1 MKKILILAAALLTLV
16 ACHRDPHFISDKD
29 YRNEVHADFEARMA
43 DFPML
48 QVQLDTLSRMEREAM
63 EFLYAYMPLSDLA
76 DYEPSF
82 YLQQVR
88 YAFKAREEMPWGKAV
103 PEDVFRHFVLVYR
116 VNNENLD
123 TARMVFYRELKERV
137 KGMTIEEA
145 ALEVNHWCHE
155 HVAYRASDSRT
166 SAPLATMRTS
176 LGRCGE
182 ESTFTVTALRAVGI
196 PARQCYTPRWAH
208 CDDNHAWVEVWVGN
222 TTEGS
227 EPRNKKYGKW
237 NTTEGSE
244 PCNKKCCGEW
254 KFLGACEPDPRLNM
268 GWFSVPSTRCM
279 MVHTKAFGKYKGDE
293 EVVKRTGLYSELNLL
308 SHYAPTRRV
317 IVTVQDENGFPVKAQ
332 VKFKLYNY
340 AEYYTL
346 ADMATDVNGK
356 ASLTTGLGDLLIW
369 ASDGDRYAFEKI
381 DVRQD
386 STLMLILGTRTSS
399 SAKTT
404 QLEKQDVRQD
414 STMTIVLNSQS
425 ERKEQKEGSDNSF
438 GSDCEK
444 IVLFEMVPP
453 VAGEPK
459 VVATEEETAAN
470 AKRLAYEDSLRNA
483 YTATFPTKEYLQ
495 QLEGLQYIDQV
506 RLWELIHKSEG
517 NYQTIIDFIAK
528 HGWHEEEFDDV
539 YDYLK
544 SFSDKDL
551 RDITSEVLESHFSYY
566 DWVNGEPYSRDMYK
580 KGILPARIS
589 NEMVRPYREELSC
602 FKGMTAEEIRQWTL
616 DSVVVDDSSNYYNCP
631 ISPVGVYKLRRADSH
646 SRDIFFVAACR
657 AAGIPAYLD
666 NATNTIYA
674 ADGSKTVFRKVDF
687 DDDNNAV
694 DVNKKQAKLTLTY
707 HGKEP
712 AKPVYWPHFTLAKLE
727 NGDLRTFDFEDDPR
741 MASFPA
747 TIELEPGTYCLSTGN
762 RYPDGAVRSR
772 LEFFEVKSGEKVTKD
787 IVILPLGPRTSSS
800 ANIDPNLELFDG
812 IALWDYAGDAGML
825 YINLGDYSE
834 PSKHL
839 IVELK
844 GLQKEMKAW
853 GGMTF
858 MVGPTTIGMPS
869 WGLVN
874 TDFAYQKGLLEQR
887 ICEATKCGTNI
898 QYPLVALI
906 DKEGY
911 IRYHST
917 GYKIGVIEQVLKA
930 WERGRPRP
938 QNR

>member
-1 MKKILILAAALLTLV
+1 MINMKRYILLAATALCLA
-16 ACHRDPHFISDKD
+16 ACQRDPHFITDRA
-29 YRNEVHADFEARMA
+29 YRDEVHADFEARMA
-43 DFPML
+43 EFQML
-48 QVQLDTLSRMEREAM
+48 EVQLDTLSRMEREAM

-76 DYEPSF
+76 DYEPAF

-88 YAFKAREEMPWGKAV
+88 YAFKARKEMPWGKDI

-123 TARMVFYRELKERV
+123 TARIVFYRELKERV
-137 KGMTIEEA
+137 QGMTIEEA

-166 SAPLATMRTS
+166 IAPLATMRTS

-182 ESTFTVTALRAVGI
+182 ESTFAVTALRAVGI

-208 CDDNHAWVEVWVGN
+208 CDDNHAWVEVYVN
-222 TTEGS
+222 
-227 EPRNKKYGKW
+227 
-237 NTTEGSE
+237 
-244 PCNKKCCGEW
+244 GEW

-293 EVVKRTGLYSELNLL
+293 EVVKRTGMYSELNLL
-308 SHYAPTRRV
+308 SHYAPTRR
-317 IVTVQDENGFPVKAQ
+317 ITVTVLDENGFPVKAQ

-346 ADMATDVNGK
+346 ATMTTDGDGH

-369 ASDGDRYAFEKI
+369 ATDGKHYAFDKI

-386 STLMLILGTRTSS
+386 ST
-399 SAKTT
+399 
-404 QLEKQDVRQD
+404 
-414 STMTIVLNSQS
+414 MTLVIKAQS
-425 ERKEQKEGSDNSF
+425 ERKEQKESSDGSFS
-438 GSDCEK
+438 SDCDK
-444 IVLFEMVPP
+444 KVFLFEMVPP
-453 VAGEPK
+453 VAGDPK

-483 YTATFPTKEYLQ
+483 YTATFPTKDNYK
-495 QLEGLQYIDQV
+495 QLLKPNPNLTDEQA
-506 RLWELIHKSEG
+506 WEIIHKSEG
-517 NYQTIIDFIAK
+517 NYAEIIRFLDNHTEENTMVAGETKATCVSCDGDFAIS
-528 HGWHEEEFDDV
+528 WNSF
-539 YDYLK
+539 YDYLR

-551 RDITSEVLESHFSYY
+551 RDITAEILEAHWAVPPMHPEANGYY
-566 DWVNGEPYSRDMYK
+566 TYRR
-580 KGILPARIS
+580 GILPARIS
-589 NEMVRPYREELSC
+589 NEMVRPYREELAE
-602 FKGMTAEEIRQWTL
+602 FKEMKYAENIFQWVTGNI
-616 DSVVVDDSSNYYNCP
+616 VVDDSSNYYNCP
-631 ISPVGVYKLRRADSH
+631 ISPVGVYKLRRADRH

-674 ADGSKTVFRKVDF
+674 ADASKSVFCKVDF
-687 DDDNNAV
+687 NDDNHPV
-694 DVNKKQAKLTLTY
+694 DVNAKRAKLTLTY
-707 HGKEP
+707 RGKEP

-727 NGDLRTFDFEDDPR
+727 NGDLRTFDFEDDAR

-772 LEFFEVKSGEKVTKD
+772 LEFFEVKSGEKLTKE
-787 IVILPLGPRTSSS
+787 IVILPLVERTNPSTNQSL
-800 ANIDPNLELFDG
+800 NPHLELFDG
-812 IALWDYAGDAGML
+812 IELWDYAGDAGML

-839 IVELK
+839 VVELK
-844 GLQKEMKAW
+844 QLQKEVKAW

-874 TDFAYQKGLLEQR
+874 TDFAYRKGQLEQA
-887 ICEATKCGTNI
+887 ILSALNSKPSTPD
-898 QYPLVALI
+898 YPLVALI
-906 DKEGY
+906 DKDGR
-911 IRYHST
+911 ILYHST

-930 WERGRPRP
+930 AK
-938 QNR
+938 Q

>member
-1 MKKILILAAALLTLV
+1 MKRLLLFAAGVLLFA
-16 ACHRDPHFISDKD
+16 ACHRDPHFITDKN

-43 DFPML
+43 EFPML
-48 QVQLDTLSRMEREAM
+48 EVQLDTLSRMEREAM

-76 DYEPSF
+76 DYEPEF

-88 YAFKAREEMPWGKAV
+88 YAFKAREEMAWGKEV

-137 KGMTIEEA
+137 KGMTMEEA

-155 HVAYRASDSRT
+155 HVAYRAADART
-166 SAPLATMRTS
+166 SAPLATLRTS

-182 ESTFTVTALRAVGI
+182 ESTFTVTALRAIGI

-208 CDDNHAWVEVWVGN
+208 CDDNHAWVEVYVN
-222 TTEGS
+222 
-227 EPRNKKYGKW
+227 
-237 NTTEGSE
+237 
-244 PCNKKCCGEW
+244 GEW

-279 MVHTKAFGKYKGDE
+279 MVHSKAFGKYKGDE

-308 SHYAPTRRV
+308 SHYAPTRKVTV
-317 IVTVQDENGFPVKAQ
+317 IVVDENGMPQKGAQ

-346 ADMATDVNGK
+346 STQTVDAKGE
-356 ASLTTGLGDLLIW
+356 ASLTTGLGDLLVW
-369 ASDGDRYAFEKI
+369 ATDSNRYTFEKI

-386 STLMLILGTRTSS
+386 SIMTLIIP
-399 SAKTT
+399 
-404 QLEKQDVRQD
+404 
-414 STMTIVLNSQS
+414 STLNSQLS
-425 ERKEQKEGSDNSF
+425 TLN
-438 GSDCEK
+438 
-444 IVLFEMVPP
+444 FEMVPP
-453 VAGEPK
+453 VAGNPK
-459 VVATEEETAAN
+459 VVVTEEETAAN

-483 YTATFPTKEYLQ
+483 YTATFPTKENYK
-495 QLEGLQYIDQV
+495 QLMKPNPNLTDEQA
-506 RLWELIHKSEG
+506 WEIIHKSEG
-517 NYQTIIDFIAK
+517 NYAEIIKFLDNHTEENQAIAGETEATCISCSDGFIIS
-528 HGWHEEEFDDV
+528 WNVF
-539 YDYLK
+539 YDYLC

-551 RDITSEVLESHFSYY
+551 RDITAEVLEAHWMVPPMDPMANEY
-566 DWVNGEPYSRDMYK
+566 GPYR
-580 KGILPARIS
+580 KGGLPARIS

-616 DSVVVDDSSNYYNCP
+616 DSIIVDDSSNYYNCP

-657 AAGIPAYLD
+657 AADIPAYLD
-666 NATNTIYA
+666 NATNILYTWN
-674 ADGSKTVFRKVDF
+674 GKGWQTTSLSSTPRESSTSSKSS
-687 DDDNNAV
+687 
-694 DVNKKQAKLTLTY
+694 LTLTY

-762 RYPDGAVRSR
+762 RYPDGTVRSR
-772 LEFFEVKSGEKVTKD
+772 MEFFEVKAGEKVTKE
-787 IVILPLGPRTSSS
+787 IIILPLLARTDELGIV
-800 ANIDPNLELFDG
+800 NPHLELFDG
-812 IALWDYAGDAGML
+812 IELWDYAGESGML
-825 YINLGDYSE
+825 YVNLGNYSE

-839 IVELK
+839 VVELK
-844 GLQKEMKAW
+844 QLQKEMRAW

-858 MVGPTTIGMPS
+858 MVGPTSIGMPS
-869 WGLVN
+869 WNLVN

-887 ICEATKCGTNI
+887 IMEATKCGSDI

-906 DKEGY
+906 DKDGH

-930 WERGRPRP
+930 AR
-938 QNR
+938 

>member
-1 MKKILILAAALLTLV
+1 MGLVLLAS
-16 ACHRDPHFISDKD
+16 CHRDPHFITDKD
-29 YRNEVHADFEARMA
+29 YRAEVHEDFEGRMA
-43 DFPML
+43 EFPML
-48 QVQLDTLSRMEREAM
+48 DVRLDTLSAMEREAM

-88 YAFKAREEMPWGKAV
+88 YAFKVREEMPWGKTI

-123 TARMVFYRELKERV
+123 TARMVFYRELKDRV
-137 KGMTIEEA
+137 QGMTIEEA

-182 ESTFTVTALRAVGI
+182 ESTFTVTAMRAVGI

-208 CDDNHAWVEVWVGN
+208 CDDNHAWVEVYVD
-222 TTEGS
+222 
-227 EPRNKKYGKW
+227 
-237 NTTEGSE
+237 
-244 PCNKKCCGEW
+244 GEW

-293 EVVKRTGLYSELNLL
+293 EVVKRTGMYSELNLL

-317 IVTVQDENGFPVKAQ
+317 TITVQDESGAPLGGAQ

-346 ADMATDVNGK
+346 AAMTTDANGQ

-369 ASDGDRYAFEKI
+369 VTDGDTYRFRKL
-381 DVRQD
+381 DVRKD
-386 STLMLILGTRTSS
+386 SVATMT
-399 SAKTT
+399 
-404 QLEKQDVRQD
+404 LEKDVIVRQYRED
-414 STMTIVLNSQS
+414 MGCIHDADDWV
-425 ERKEQKEGSDNSF
+425 
-438 GSDCEK
+438 
-444 IVLFEMVPP
+444 FEMVPP

-470 AKRLAYEDSLRNA
+470 ARRLAYEDSLRNA
-483 YTATFPTKEYLQ
+483 YTATFPTRGKINWHYDDCAWDF
-495 QLEGLQYIDQV
+495 I
-506 RLWELIHKSEG
+506 RKSEG
-517 NYQTIIDFIAK
+517 NYKEIMKFLNMHFPFEDEGPDCWPYEPT
-528 HGWHEEEFDDV
+528 HL
-539 YDYLK
+539 YNYLGT
-544 SFSDKDL
+544 FSDKDL
-551 RDITSEVLESHFSYY
+551 RDITCDVLAAHWSEC
-566 DWVNGEPYSRDMYK
+566 VNGEVCV
-580 KGILPARIS
+580 KGLMPARIS
-589 NEMVRPYREELSC
+589 NEMVRPYREELAC
-602 FKGMTAEEIRQWTL
+602 FKGMTAEEIMQWVM
-616 DSVVVDDSSNYYNCP
+616 DSITIDDSSNYYNCP
-631 ISPVGVYKLRRADSH
+631 ISPVGVYKLRRADRH

-657 AAGIPAYLD
+657 AAGVPAYLD
-666 NATNTIYA
+666 NATNILHTWNGKSWQTTSFFSMTSSSSSA
-674 ADGSKTVFRKVDF
+674 R
-687 DDDNNAV
+687 
-694 DVNKKQAKLTLTY
+694 LTLTY

-772 LEFFEVKSGEKVTKD
+772 MEFFEVKSGEKVTKE
-787 IVILPLGPRTSSS
+787 IVILPLLAHTDELG
-800 ANIDPNLELFDG
+800 ALDKNLELFDG
-812 IALWDYAGDAGML
+812 IELWDYAGDAGML
-825 YINLGDYSE
+825 YVNLGDYSE

-839 IVELK
+839 VVELK
-844 GLQKEMKAW
+844 QLQKEMKAW

-858 MVGPTTIGMPS
+858 MVGPAKLNMTE
-869 WGLVN
+869 WHLVN
-874 TDFAYQKGLLEQR
+874 TDITYNKGLLEQR
-887 ICEATKCGTNI
+887 ILEATKSGANI

-906 DKEGY
+906 DKDGQ

-930 WERGRPRP
+930 AK
-938 QNR
+938 

>member
-1 MKKILILAAALLTLV
+1 MKKILLLTLGV
-16 ACHRDPHFISDKD
+16 LLLASCHRDPHFITDRT

-43 DFPML
+43 EFPML
-48 QVQLDTLSRMEREAM
+48 QVQLDTLGRAEREAM

-76 DYEPSF
+76 DYEPEF

-88 YAFKAREEMPWGKAV
+88 YAFKAREEMPWGKDV

-137 KGMTIEEA
+137 QGMTIEEA

-208 CDDNHAWVEVWVGN
+208 CDDNHAWVEVYVN
-222 TTEGS
+222 
-227 EPRNKKYGKW
+227 
-237 NTTEGSE
+237 
-244 PCNKKCCGEW
+244 GEW
-254 KFLGACEPDPRLNM
+254 EFLGACEPDPRLNM

-293 EVVKRTGLYSELNLL
+293 EVVRRTSMFSELNLL
-308 SHYAPTRRV
+308 SHYAPTRK
-317 IVTVQDENGFPVKAQ
+317 VTVTVLDDETDKPLVGAQ
-332 VKFKLYNY
+332 VMFKLYNY

-346 ADMATDVNGK
+346 ATVTTDKEGK
-356 ASLTTGLGDLLIW
+356 ASLTTGLGTLLIW
-369 ASDGDRYAFEKI
+369 ATDGQRWNYAKL
-381 DVRQD
+381 DVRK
-386 STLMLILGTRTSS
+386 
-399 SAKTT
+399 KT
-404 QLEKQDVRQD
+404 E
-414 STMTIVLNSQS
+414 MTIKPHIQ
-425 ERKEQKEGSDNSF
+425 F
-438 GSDCEK
+438 GGGTSCMLADFD
-444 IVLFEMVPP
+444 IVPP

-459 VVATEEETAAN
+459 VVATEEELAAN

-483 YTATFPTKEYLQ
+483 YTATFPSKDYLQ
-495 QLEGLQYIDQV
+495 KIEGIQYFDKEQQEQ
-506 RLWELIHKSEG
+506 LWELVHRSEG
-517 NYQTIIDFIAK
+517 NYEVILNFILT
-528 HGWHEEEFDDV
+528 HGWHEEQFGNV
-539 YDYLK
+539 YDNLT

-551 RDITSEVLESHFSYY
+551 RDVTSDVLEAHYTPY
-566 DWVNGEPYSRDMYK
+566 DWDWEEKQDCPITIATGAYY
-580 KGILPARIS
+580 KGIIPARIS
-589 NEMVRPYREELSC
+589 NEMVRPYRKELSC
-602 FKGMTAEEIRQWTL
+602 FKGMTAEEIRQWVK
-616 DSVVVDDSSNYYNCP
+616 DSIVVDDSSNYYNCP

-657 AAGIPAYLD
+657 AAEVPAYLD
-666 NATNTIYA
+666 NATNTIYCW
-674 ADGSKTVFRKVDF
+674 DGKDWKNTSFSSESSTTSTTSKSS
-687 DDDNNAV
+687 
-694 DVNKKQAKLTLTY
+694 LTLTY
-707 HGKEP
+707 RGKDP

-741 MASFPA
+741 MATFPA
-747 TIELEPGTYCLSTGN
+747 TIEVEPGIYCLSTGN

-772 LEFFEVKSGEKVTKD
+772 LEFFEVKAGERVTKE
-787 IVILPLGPRTSSS
+787 IIILPLKEKESQVSKLDS
-800 ANIDPNLELFDG
+800 HLELFDG
-812 IALWDYAGDAGML
+812 IELWDYAGDAGML
-825 YINLGDYSE
+825 YVNLGDYSE

-844 GLQKEMKAW
+844 QQQKEMKAW

-858 MVGPTTIGMPS
+858 MVGPATIDMPS

-874 TDFAYQKGLLEQR
+874 TDFAYRKGMLEQR
-887 ICEATKCGTNI
+887 ICEAVKLGDNI
-898 QYPLVALI
+898 SYPLVALL
-906 DKEGY
+906 DKEGR
-911 IRYHST
+911 ILYHST

-930 WERGRPRP
+930 AK
-938 QNR
+938 

>member
-1 MKKILILAAALLTLV
+1 MGLVLLAS
-16 ACHRDPHFISDKD
+16 CHRDPHFITDKD
-29 YRNEVHADFEARMA
+29 YRAEVHEDFEGRMA
-43 DFPML
+43 EFPML
-48 QVQLDTLSRMEREAM
+48 DVRLDTLSAMEREAM

-88 YAFKAREEMPWGKAV
+88 YAFKVREEMPWGKDI

-123 TARMVFYRELKERV
+123 TARMVFFRELKERV

-182 ESTFTVTALRAVGI
+182 ESTFTVTAMRAVGI

-208 CDDNHAWVEVWVGN
+208 CDDNHAWVEVFVN
-222 TTEGS
+222 
-227 EPRNKKYGKW
+227 
-237 NTTEGSE
+237 
-244 PCNKKCCGEW
+244 GEW

-293 EVVKRTGLYSELNLL
+293 EVVKQTPLFSELNLL
-308 SHYAPTRRV
+308 SHYAPTRKV
-317 IVTVQDENGFPVKAQ
+317 TVTVQDENGLPLKAQ

-346 ADMATDVNGK
+346 ATIVTNADGE

-369 ASDGDRYAFEKI
+369 AADGERYAFEKL

-386 STLMLILGTRTSS
+386 STLTLTIPNNFNF
-399 SAKTT
+399 
-404 QLEKQDVRQD
+404 QL
-414 STMTIVLNSQS
+414 SIFNL
-425 ERKEQKEGSDNSF
+425 
-438 GSDCEK
+438 
-444 IVLFEMVPP
+444 EMVPP
-453 VAGEPK
+453 VAGDPK

-483 YTATFPTKEYLQ
+483 YTATFPTKENYK
-495 QLEGLQYIDQV
+495 QLMKPNPNLTDEQA
-506 RLWELIHKSEG
+506 WEIIRKSEG
-517 NYQTIIDFIAK
+517 NYAEIIRFLDNHAEEDLIAIT
-528 HGWHEEEFDDV
+528 HWTCICEDSPMWSDSCSYL
-539 YDYLK
+539 YDYLCT
-544 SFSDKDL
+544 FSDKDL
-551 RDITSEVLESHFSYY
+551 RDITANVLEAHWTVPPINPWSK
-566 DWVNGEPYSRDMYK
+566 EYSLYK

-616 DSVVVDDSSNYYNCP
+616 DSIVVDDSSNYYNCP
-631 ISPVGVYKLRRADSH
+631 ISPVGVYKIRRADRH

-674 ADGSKTVFRKVDF
+674 ADGSKTVFSKVDF
-687 DDDNNAV
+687 NDDNHAV

-727 NGDLRTFDFEDDPR
+727 NGDLRTFDFEDDAR
-741 MASFPA
+741 MAKFPA

-772 LEFFEVKSGEKVTKD
+772 MEFFEVQSGEQVTKE
-787 IVILPLGPRTSSS
+787 IVILPLLART
-800 ANIDPNLELFDG
+800 DDLGVVDKNLELFDG
-812 IALWDYAGDAGML
+812 VALWDYAGDEGLL
-825 YINLGDYSE
+825 YVNLGEYSE

-839 IVELK
+839 IVELRQ
-844 GLQKEMKAW
+844 LQKEMKAW

-858 MVGPTTIGMPS
+858 MVGPASIGMTE
-869 WGLVN
+869 WNLVN
-874 TDFAYQKGLLEQR
+874 TDFAYQKGQLEER
-887 ICEATKCGTNI
+887 ICEASKLDKVE
-898 QYPLVALI
+898 YPLVALI

-930 WERGRPRP
+930 AKK
-938 QNR
+938 

>member
-1 MKKILILAAALLTLV
+1 MKRILLIAVGLLLLAS
-16 ACHRDPHFISDKD
+16 CHRDPHFITDKD
-29 YRNEVHADFEARMA
+29 YRNEVHADFEARSSE
-43 DFPML
+43 FGVL
-48 QVQLDTLSRMEREAM
+48 GLQLDTLSRAEREAM

-76 DYEPSF
+76 DYEPEF
-82 YLQQVR
+82 FLQQVR
-88 YAFKAREEMPWGKAV
+88 YAFKARKEMAWGKDI

-123 TARMVFYRELKERV
+123 TARMVFYRELKDRV
-137 KGMTIEEA
+137 AGMTIEEA

-155 HVAYRASDSRT
+155 HVAYRAADART

-182 ESTFTVTALRAVGI
+182 ESTFAVTALRSVGI

-208 CDDNHAWVEVWVGN
+208 CDDNHAWVEVYVN
-222 TTEGS
+222 
-227 EPRNKKYGKW
+227 
-237 NTTEGSE
+237 
-244 PCNKKCCGEW
+244 GEW
-254 KFLGACEPDPRLNM
+254 KYLGACEPDPRLNM

-317 IVTVQDENGFPVKAQ
+317 TVTVQDENGFPLDAQ

-369 ASDGDRYAFEKI
+369 ASAGDRYVFEKL

-386 STLMLILGTRTSS
+386 STLTFVLSEKSDYSEYSEHSDIVT
-399 SAKTT
+399 
-404 QLEKQDVRQD
+404 LE
-414 STMTIVLNSQS
+414 I
-425 ERKEQKEGSDNSF
+425 
-438 GSDCEK
+438 
-444 IVLFEMVPP
+444 VPP

-470 AKRLAYEDSLRNA
+470 ARRLAYEDSLRNA
-483 YTATFPTKEYLQ
+483 YTATFPTKENYK
-495 QLEGLQYIDQV
+495 QLMKPNANLTDEQA
-506 RLWELIHKSEG
+506 WEIIHKSEG
-517 NYQTIIDFIAK
+517 NCAEIIKFLDNHTEENQAIAGETEATCIGCFGGFIISWNA
-528 HGWHEEEFDDV
+528 F
-539 YDYLK
+539 YDYLH

-551 RDITSEVLESHFSYY
+551 RDITADVLEAHWAVPPMHPMTNEY
-566 DWVNGEPYSRDMYK
+566 GPYR
-580 KGILPARIS
+580 KGVLPARIS
-589 NEMVRPYREELSC
+589 NEMVRPYREELAE
-602 FKGMTAEEIRQWTL
+602 FKEMKYADYIFEWVSGHI
-616 DSVVVDDSSNYYNCP
+616 VVDDSSNYYNCP
-631 ISPVGVYKLRRADSH
+631 ISPVGVYKLRRADRH

-674 ADGSKTVFRKVDF
+674 ADGSKTTFRKMDF
-687 DDDNNAV
+687 NDDNHPV
-694 DVNKKQAKLTLTY
+694 DVNAKRGKLTLTY
-707 HGKEP
+707 RGKEP

-727 NGDLRTFDFEDDPR
+727 NGDLRTFDFEDDAR
-741 MASFPA
+741 MSRFPA

-772 LEFFEVKSGEKVTKD
+772 MEFFEVKSGEKVTKE
-787 IVILPLGPRTSSS
+787 IVILPLGARTSSS
-800 ANIDPNLELFDG
+800 ANIDPQLELFDG
-812 IALWDYAGDAGML
+812 IELWDYAGDAGML

-839 IVELK
+839 VVELK
-844 GLQKEMKAW
+844 QLQKEMKQW

-858 MVGPTTIGMPS
+858 MVGPAKLNMTE
-869 WGLVN
+869 WHLVN
-874 TDFAYQKGLLEQR
+874 TDIAYRKGLLEQR
-887 ICEATKCGTNI
+887 ILEATKTGSNV

-906 DKEGY
+906 DKDGQ
-911 IRYHST
+911 IRYHSM
-917 GYKIGVIEQVLKA
+917 GYKIGVVEQILKA
-930 WERGRPRP
+930 AK
-938 QNR
+938 

>member
-1 MKKILILAAALLTLV
+1 MGLVLLAS
-16 ACHRDPHFISDKD
+16 CHRDPHFITDKD
-29 YRNEVHADFEARMA
+29 YRAEVHEDFEGRMA
-43 DFPML
+43 EFPML
-48 QVQLDTLSRMEREAM
+48 DVRLDTLSAMEREAM

-88 YAFKAREEMPWGKAV
+88 YAFKVREEMPWGKDI

-137 KGMTIEEA
+137 KGMSIEKA

-182 ESTFTVTALRAVGI
+182 ESTFTVTAMRAVGI

-208 CDDNHAWVEVWVGN
+208 CDDNHAWVEVYVN
-222 TTEGS
+222 
-227 EPRNKKYGKW
+227 
-237 NTTEGSE
+237 
-244 PCNKKCCGEW
+244 GEW

-293 EVVKRTGLYSELNLL
+293 EVVKQTPLFSELNLL
-308 SHYAPTRRV
+308 SHYAPTRKV
-317 IVTVQDENGFPVKAQ
+317 TVTVQDENGLPLKAQ

-346 ADMATDVNGK
+346 ATIATNADGE

-369 ASDGDRYAFEKI
+369 TTDGDRYAFEKL

-386 STLMLILGTRTSS
+386 STLTLTIPNNFNF
-399 SAKTT
+399 
-404 QLEKQDVRQD
+404 QL
-414 STMTIVLNSQS
+414 SIFNL
-425 ERKEQKEGSDNSF
+425 
-438 GSDCEK
+438 
-444 IVLFEMVPP
+444 EMVPP
-453 VAGEPK
+453 VAGDPK

-483 YTATFPTKEYLQ
+483 YTATFPTKENYK
-495 QLEGLQYIDQV
+495 QLMKPNPNLTDEQA
-506 RLWELIHKSEG
+506 WEIIRKSEG
-517 NYQTIIDFIAK
+517 NYAEIIRFLDNHAEEDLIAIT
-528 HGWHEEEFDDV
+528 HWTCICEDSPMWSDSCSYL
-539 YDYLK
+539 YDYLCT
-544 SFSDKDL
+544 FSDKDL
-551 RDITSEVLESHFSYY
+551 RDITANVLEAHWTVPPMNPWSK
-566 DWVNGEPYSRDMYK
+566 EYSLYK

-616 DSVVVDDSSNYYNCP
+616 DSIVVDDSSNYYNCP
-631 ISPVGVYKLRRADSH
+631 ISPVGVYKIRRADRH

-666 NATNTIYA
+666 NATNTIYLWNGNDWQA
-674 ADGSKTVFRKVDF
+674 TVLSSSSRDSRESS
-687 DDDNNAV
+687 NAR
-694 DVNKKQAKLTLTY
+694 LTLTY

-727 NGDLRTFDFEDDPR
+727 NGDLRTFDFEDDAR
-741 MASFPA
+741 MAKFPA
-747 TIELEPGTYCLSTGN
+747 TIGLDPGIYCLSTGN

-772 LEFFEVKSGEKVTKD
+772 MEFFEVKSGEKVIKE
-787 IVILPLGPRTSSS
+787 IIILPLLART
-800 ANIDPNLELFDG
+800 DELGVVDKNLELFDG
-812 IALWDYAGDAGML
+812 VALWDYAGDEGLL
-825 YINLGDYSE
+825 YVNLGEYSE

-839 IVELK
+839 IVELRQ
-844 GLQKEMKAW
+844 LQKEMKAW

-858 MVGPTTIGMPS
+858 MVGPASIGMTE
-869 WGLVN
+869 WNLVN
-874 TDFAYQKGLLEQR
+874 TDFAYQKGQLEER
-887 ICEATKCGTNI
+887 ICEASKLSKVE
-898 QYPLVALI
+898 YPLVALI
-906 DKEGY
+906 DKEGH

-930 WERGRPRP
+930 AKK
-938 QNR
+938 

>member
-1 MKKILILAAALLTLV
+1 MKRLLLFAAGVLLFA
-16 ACHRDPHFISDKD
+16 ACHRAPHFITDKN

-43 DFPML
+43 EFPML

-76 DYEPSF
+76 DYEPEF

-88 YAFKAREEMPWGKAV
+88 YAFKAREEMAWGKEV

-137 KGMTIEEA
+137 KGMTMEEA

-155 HVAYRASDSRT
+155 HVAYRAADART
-166 SAPLATMRTS
+166 SAPLATLRTS

-182 ESTFTVTALRAVGI
+182 ESTFTVTALRAIGI

-208 CDDNHAWVEVWVGN
+208 CDDNHAWVEVYVD
-222 TTEGS
+222 
-227 EPRNKKYGKW
+227 
-237 NTTEGSE
+237 
-244 PCNKKCCGEW
+244 GEW

-279 MVHTKAFGKYKGDE
+279 MVHSKAFGKYKGDE
-293 EVVKRTGLYSELNLL
+293 EVVKRTSLYSELNLL
-308 SHYAPTRRV
+308 SHYAPTRKVTV
-317 IVTVQDENGFPVKAQ
+317 IVVDENGMPQKGTQ

-346 ADMATDVNGK
+346 STQTVNAKGE
-356 ASLTTGLGDLLIW
+356 AYLTTGLGDLLIW
-369 ASDGDRYAFEKI
+369 ATDGERMAFDRI
-381 DVRQD
+381 DVRKD
-386 STLMLILGTRTSS
+386 SIMTL
-399 SAKTT
+399 
-404 QLEKQDVRQD
+404 
-414 STMTIVLNSQS
+414 VLNS
-425 ERKEQKEGSDNSF
+425 SF
-438 GSDCEK
+438 LIPHSSLE
-444 IVLFEMVPP
+444 LEMVPP

-483 YTATFPTKEYLQ
+483 YTATFPTKENYK
-495 QLEGLQYIDQV
+495 QLMKPNPNLTDEQA
-506 RLWELIHKSEG
+506 WEIIHKSEG
-517 NYQTIIDFIAK
+517 NYAEIIKFLDNHTEENQAIAGETEATCISCSDGFIIS
-528 HGWHEEEFDDV
+528 WNVF
-539 YDYLK
+539 YDYLC

-551 RDITSEVLESHFSYY
+551 RDITAEVLEAH
-566 DWVNGEPYSRDMYK
+566 WVVPPMHPMANEYGPYR
-580 KGILPARIS
+580 KGGLPARIS
-589 NEMVRPYREELSC
+589 NEMVRPYREELAC

-616 DSVVVDDSSNYYNCP
+616 DSIIVDDSSNYYNCP

-657 AAGIPAYLD
+657 AADIPAYLD
-666 NATNTIYA
+666 NATNILYTWN
-674 ADGSKTVFRKVDF
+674 GKGWQTTSLSSTPRESSTSSKSS
-687 DDDNNAV
+687 
-694 DVNKKQAKLTLTY
+694 LTLTY

-772 LEFFEVKSGEKVTKD
+772 MEFFEVKAGEKVTKE
-787 IVILPLGPRTSSS
+787 IIILPLLARTDELGIV
-800 ANIDPNLELFDG
+800 NPHLELFDG
-812 IALWDYAGDAGML
+812 IELWDYAGESGML
-825 YINLGDYSE
+825 YVNLGNYSE

-839 IVELK
+839 VVELK
-844 GLQKEMKAW
+844 QLQKEMRAW

-858 MVGPTTIGMPS
+858 MVGPTSIGMPS
-869 WGLVN
+869 WNLVN

-887 ICEATKCGTNI
+887 IMEATKCGSDI

-906 DKEGY
+906 DKDGH

-917 GYKIGVIEQVLKA
+917 GYKIGVVEQVLKA
-930 WERGRPRP
+930 AR
-938 QNR
+938 

>member
-1 MKKILILAAALLTLV
+1 MKKILFVVAAVLMFV
-16 ACHRDPHFISDKD
+16 ACQRDPHFITDKD
-29 YRNEVHADFEARMA
+29 YRNEVHADFEARMG

-48 QVQLDTLSRMEREAM
+48 EVQLDTLSAMEREAM

-82 YLQQVR
+82 YLATVR
-88 YAFKAREEMPWGKAV
+88 RAFAARNEMPWGKDI

-123 TARMVFYRELKERV
+123 TARMVFYRELKDRV
-137 KGMTIEEA
+137 KNMTMEEA

-208 CDDNHAWVEVWVGN
+208 CDDNHAWVEVYVD
-222 TTEGS
+222 
-227 EPRNKKYGKW
+227 
-237 NTTEGSE
+237 
-244 PCNKKCCGEW
+244 GEW

-317 IVTVQDENGFPVKAQ
+317 TVTVKDESGKFLQGAE

-346 ADMATDVNGK
+346 ATMNTDKDGK

-369 ASDGDRYAFEKI
+369 ATDGDRYTFEK
-381 DVRQD
+381 
-386 STLMLILGTRTSS
+386 L
-399 SAKTT
+399 
-404 QLEKQDVRQD
+404 DVRQD
-414 STMTIVLNSQS
+414 STMTLTIPNNFTSHLSP
-425 ERKEQKEGSDNSF
+425 
-438 GSDCEK
+438 
-444 IVLFEMVPP
+444 LTFEMVPP

-459 VVATEEETAAN
+459 VIATEEETAAN

-483 YTATFPTKEYLQ
+483 YTATFPTKDNYKQFMKPNPNLTD
-495 QLEGLQYIDQV
+495 DQA
-506 RLWELIHKSEG
+506 WEIIHKSEG
-517 NYQTIIDFIAK
+517 NYAEIIKFLDNHTEENSAIAGETEATCISCSRGFIISWNA
-528 HGWHEEEFDDV
+528 F
-539 YDYLK
+539 YDYLH

-551 RDITSEVLESHFSYY
+551 RDITAEVLEAHWMVPPMHPEANEY
-566 DWVNGEPYSRDMYK
+566 GPYR
-580 KGILPARIS
+580 KGGLPARIS
-589 NEMVRPYREELSC
+589 NEMVRPYREELAC
-602 FKGMTAEEIRQWTL
+602 FKGMTAEEICRWVT
-616 DSVVVDDSSNYYNCP
+616 DSIAIDDSSNYYNCP

-657 AAGIPAYLD
+657 AAGVPTYLD
-666 NATNTIYA
+666 NATNNIYTW
-674 ADGSKTVFRKVDF
+674 DKTGWHITSFSRITSATR
-687 DDDNNAV
+687 NARI
-694 DVNKKQAKLTLTY
+694 TLTY
-707 HGKEP
+707 RGKEP

-741 MASFPA
+741 MAKFPA
-747 TIELEPGTYCLSTGN
+747 TIELEPGIYCLSTGN

-772 LEFFEVKSGEKVTKD
+772 MEFFELKAGEKVTKE
-787 IVILPLGPRTSSS
+787 IVILPLDAQTSSS
-800 ANIDPNLELFDG
+800 AKIDSHLELFDG
-812 IALWDYAGDAGML
+812 IELWDYAGNTGML
-825 YINLGDYSE
+825 YINLGDYGE

-839 IVELK
+839 VVELK
-844 GLQKEMKAW
+844 QQQKEMKRW

-858 MVGPTTIGMPS
+858 MVGPTRVKMTD
-869 WGLVN
+869 WKLAN
-874 TDFAYQKGLLEQR
+874 TDITYNKGILEQR
-887 ICEATKCGTNI
+887 ILEATKSTAV

-906 DKEGY
+906 DKEGH
-911 IRYHST
+911 ILYHSQ
-917 GYKIGVIEQVLKA
+917 GYKIGVIEQMLKA
-930 WERGRPRP
+930 AK
-938 QNR
+938 